1 MRISD
6 WSSDVCSSDLDI
18 DGRRRLLVGGTVN
31 SYIANPTFD
40 PVAKPGSLFD
50 WYRGNPKQQQI
61 TEAFGELEP
70 LRPEYQD
77 REVRLK
83 VMEEQGLAGMLLFPT
98 QGVGVEHALRDDP
111 EACHSVMPGFNR
123 WLDEDWGYR
132 FEDKMYAVP
141 YIPLLDP
148 VAAAEEIGRAHD

>member
-50 WYRGNPKQQQI
+50 WYRGNPEQQQI

-77 REVRLK
+77 REFRLK
-83 VMEEQGLAGMLLFPT
+83 AMEEQGLAGWTLFPPP
-98 QGVGVEHALRDDP
+98 GVGVEPAWPKSEELR
-111 EACHSVMPGFNR
+111 GR
-123 WLDEDWGYR
+123 
-132 FEDKMYAVP
+132 
-141 YIPLLDP
+141 
-148 VAAAEEIGRAHD
+148 EEV